1 MKNQNIYY
9 KTLNILPSSEK
20 FKGIILLL
28 ATLITSV
35 LEAAGISLIL
45 PILTLVVDG
54 NLNNFNY
61 DLEGFFENINIFG
74 EISLIAKIFILLVI
88 IYVIKNIYLVIYYY
102 CQNKYSL
109 NIYKLTSTKLY
120 NLYLNSNISYHFDKN
135 SAVLIRNVLV
145 ECKNYSSV
153 VNTFIKLLSESAI
166 FTAIVITLLI
176 LRPLETS
183 FALIVMGLSV
193 LILYMM
199 TNKRVERWGLI
210 RQETTGDALK
220 SLQQGLQAIKD
231 VKLKNCQKIFT
242 NKYNFHINEF
252 VKSAYKHNTITEL
265 PKIWLE
271 IIFIIFLP
279 LVLVIS
285 SLSTTNLDLKDMIP
299 TLGLFVAAVF
309 KLMPS
314 IYRIYS
320 SFQSISFDKVAIEK
334 LYEEF
339 NSANLKTKESPDLKK
354 LQLKFENEI
363 SLEDIDYK
371 YPTSKNF
378 LIKNFS
384 LEIKKNEILG
394 IIGKSGVG
402 KSTLVDLITGLIE
415 PNNGSVKVDGSDIKK
430 NTNSW
435 HKMIGYIPASCY
447 LLDDTIR
454 NNIAFGIDEK
464 NIDDNR
470 IIKAAKEAQIYGSIV
485 KLDKKF
491 DTIIGERG
499 IKLSDGQ
506 KQRIGI
512 ARELYR
518 NNPIL
523 IFDEAT
529 STLDINTENEIL
541 TSLDNFK
548 KSKTILIV
556 SHRENTIKICDRV
569 INLYANPY
577 LKYNEE
583 KK

>member
-61 DLEGFFENINIFG
+61 DLDGFFENINIFG

-285 SLSTTNLDLKDMIP
+285 SLSTK
-299 TLGLFVAAVF
+299 FRF
-309 KLMPS
+309 KR
-314 IYRIYS
+314 Y
-320 SFQSISFDKVAIEK
+320 D
-334 LYEEF
+334 
-339 NSANLKTKESPDLKK
+339 
-354 LQLKFENEI
+354 
-363 SLEDIDYK
+363 
-371 YPTSKNF
+371 
-378 LIKNFS
+378 
-384 LEIKKNEILG
+384 
-394 IIGKSGVG
+394 
-402 KSTLVDLITGLIE
+402 
-415 PNNGSVKVDGSDIKK
+415 
-430 NTNSW
+430 TNSRF
-435 HKMIGYIPASCY
+435 ICCSC
-447 LLDDTIR
+447 
-454 NNIAFGIDEK
+454 F
-464 NIDDNR
+464 
-470 IIKAAKEAQIYGSIV
+470 
-485 KLDKKF
+485 
-491 DTIIGERG
+491 
-499 IKLSDGQ
+499 
-506 KQRIGI
+506 
-512 ARELYR
+512 
-518 NNPIL
+518 
-523 IFDEAT
+523 
-529 STLDINTENEIL
+529 
-541 TSLDNFK
+541 
-548 KSKTILIV
+548 
-556 SHRENTIKICDRV
+556 
-569 INLYANPY
+569 
-577 LKYNEE
+577 
-583 KK
+583 